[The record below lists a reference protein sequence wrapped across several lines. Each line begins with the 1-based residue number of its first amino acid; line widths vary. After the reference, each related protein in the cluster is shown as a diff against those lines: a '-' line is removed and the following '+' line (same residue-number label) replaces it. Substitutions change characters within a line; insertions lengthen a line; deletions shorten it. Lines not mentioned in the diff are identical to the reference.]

1 MKAGL
6 HGATLFGSFCET
18 TVYNIEYSIVNETI
32 VRWDV
37 KPSNNSMANIFQ
49 GTQHY
54 TEIGSPF
61 VIQASAVAAQ
71 NSNSSGEVAEKFA
84 LAYSQAALAYSQAAL
99 ALAAGAMTPA
109 FAIEAQRRDNVL
121 VSRVPKAPLFLLILS
136 NLLLVMLGVILTV
149 LAMLA
154 LQTQDA
160 GDVQARLCIPALSAA
175 HFERTKGEQPV
186 ERVEDLFEEREG
198 AQSLRVGIER
208 AYSGGWKFV
217 SKSAY

>member
-71 NSNSSGEVAEKFA
+71 NSNSSGEVAEKF
-84 LAYSQAALAYSQAAL
+84 ALAYSQAAL